1 MLHPT
6 ELKERLR
13 SVVVFAP
20 TPFRP
25 ADLEIDFVGFRHNL
39 DYLVQNG
46 IRAIAIAG
54 FAGEY
59 SALTPQEYTNLVK
72 AAADVVKGKA
82 TLIAGAGGG
91 MHLACAAARSAQDCG
106 ADCVMTLPSYLVTP
120 TPVGIVEHF
129 RTMAKSIQIGLMI
142 HSMPGFPFTPEQV
155 KKLAETPN
163 IIAYKDESGDL
174 RTFDEIVHQL
184 GDRLIYVNGKAE
196 MMMAFYFLAGAT
208 SNASAIGNFD
218 PSLALASYQAA
229 LAGDYRRVNE
239 LLLPRARPW
248 YRLREKSASYL
259 IPVVKAS
266 MELAGLCGGKVR
278 PPLSDL
284 LPEDQKDLEILMDNL
299 GYLRQAKSGSA
310 TGSKASIG

>member
-13 SVVVFAP
+13 GVVVFAP

-25 ADLEIDFVGFRHNL
+25 VDLEIDFAGFRHNL

-46 IRAIAIAG
+46 IRAIAVAG

-59 SALTPQEYTNLVK
+59 SALTPQEYTSLVK
-72 AAADVVKGKA
+72 AAVDVVKGRA

-91 MHLACAAARSAQDCG
+91 MHSACAAARSAQDCG
-106 ADCVMTLPSYLVTP
+106 ADCVMTLPPYLVMP

-129 RTMAKSIQIGLMI
+129 RTMAESIQIGLMI

-155 KKLAETPN
+155 KNLAETPN

-184 GDRLIYVNGKAE
+184 GEQLVYVNGKAE

-218 PSLALASYQAA
+218 PALALAAYSAA
-229 LAGDYRRVNE
+229 RAGDYYKVKE
-239 LLLPRARPW
+239 LLRPRARPW
-248 YRLREKSASYL
+248 YRLREKSYANL
-259 IPVVKAS
+259 IAVTKAS

-278 PPLSDL
+278 PPLSEL
-284 LPEDQKDLEILMDNL
+284 SSGDQKDLEILMDEL
-299 GYLRQAKSGSA
+299 GYLRHAKSGSA
-310 TGSKASIG
+310 TGSKASMG